1 MLIIRDEQQRAMA
14 RAALPDWITK
24 HLRQFFP
31 RQCVALGEAALRER
45 VHQGIARAIAYGFET
60 ETQISQYVDLM
71 FVFGADFDTDPAL
84 SWPRPLLADPARP
97 AALRMEQLL
106 EAGRR
111 HGEGT

>member
-1 MLIIRDEQQRAMA
+1 MLVIRDAQLRAMA

-31 RQCVALGEAALRER
+31 RQCAALGEAGLRER
-45 VHQGIARAIAYGFET
+45 VHEGVSRAVVYGFTT
-60 ETQISQYVDLM
+60 EVQISQYVDLM

-84 SWPRPLLADPARP
+84 SWPQPLLSDPTLP
-97 AALRMEQLL
+97 AALRMERLL